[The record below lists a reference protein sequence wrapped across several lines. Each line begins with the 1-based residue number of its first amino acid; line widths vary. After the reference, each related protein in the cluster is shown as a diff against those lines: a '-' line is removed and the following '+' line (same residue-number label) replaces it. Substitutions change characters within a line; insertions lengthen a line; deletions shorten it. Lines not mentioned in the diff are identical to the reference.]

1 MGEEEKKDKTDVGK
15 GILKPSIFSNEFF
28 EPVCHW

>member
-1 MGEEEKKDKTDVGK
+1 MGEEEKRDKTDVGE

>member
-1 MGEEEKKDKTDVGK
+1 MGEKRKRDKTDVGK

-28 EPVCHW
+28 EPVCHR